1 MMGHEPPKEGKLIY
15 NFRLDKKIPQ
25 DHILRK
31 LNKLLNL
38 DFLYETLKDR
48 YGYKGNIS
56 VPPPTLMKMMLLLIL
71 FNVRSERELMAT
83 IPLRLDWIWFLG
95 YDIDDKIPNHSVLSK
110 ARKRWGEET
119 FRQVF
124 EKVVMQAVKS
134 GLVDG
139 EKLFVDASLV
149 EANASKNAV
158 KGMDS
163 LQLDKKYREMEK
175 RLTDRASGKQ
185 FRHSKVNKEKIITTD
200 PDATI
205 TKNRH
210 LSYKTHRTVDGEHEI
225 ITSCETTTGIKN
237 EGQVLE
243 KQIQQHETITGMKPE
258 TIIADSQYGTN
269 HNLESLKKKG
279 YIPHIRDWSATH
291 KASGFRKGAFD
302 KSQFQYDKEK
312 DMYICPAGNPLP
324 LRKLDF
330 KKKRKRY
337 RASAVDCNHC
347 PLKDQCTKSKGGRT
361 LARSFDEKFL
371 ERAFKDARSDACFE
385 DLKLRQHLMERS
397 YANGIRYGYKQAR
410 WRGLWRVSI
419 QQLLA
424 ATVQNLVKMA
434 SLMDGNPVP
443 SAIFAKI
450 PRFLCNLHYF
460 FTSLKPENAILRIF
474 ARIYRIGPLNP
485 NPLSLA

>member
-1 MMGHEPPKEGKLIY
+1 MSLS
-15 NFRLDKKIPQ
+15 R
-25 DHILRK
+25 
-31 LNKLLNL
+31 
-38 DFLYETLKDR
+38 
-48 YGYKGNIS
+48 
-56 VPPPTLMKMMLLLIL
+56 PTLMKMMLLLIL
-71 FNVRSERELMAT
+71 YNVRSERELMTT
-83 IPLRLDWIWFLG
+83 IPLRLDWLWFLG
-95 YDIDDKIPNHSVLSK
+95 YDIDSKIPNHSVLSK

-124 EKVVMQAVKS
+124 EEVIMQAVKS
-134 GLVDG
+134 GLIDG

-158 KGMDS
+158 KGLDV
-163 LQLDKKYREMEK
+163 LQLDEKYREMEK
-175 RLTDRASGKQ
+175 RLTDRSSGEQ

-205 TKNRH
+205 TKNQQ
-210 LSYKTHRTVDGEHEI
+210 LSYKTHRTVDRKHEI
-225 ITSCETTTGIKN
+225 ITSCETTTGIQN

-243 KQIQQHETITGMKPE
+243 KQIEQHEAVTGMKPA

-279 YIPHIRDWSATH
+279 YTPHIRDWSATH
-291 KASGFRKGAFD
+291 KASGFREGVFE
-302 KSQFQYDKEK
+302 KSQFDYDKEK
-312 DMYICPAGNPLP
+312 DMYRCPAGKPLH
-324 LRKLDF
+324 RKKTDF
-330 KKKRKRY
+330 RKKTKTY
-337 RASAVDCNHC
+337 RASAGHCNTC
-347 PLKDQCTKSKGGRT
+347 PLKDQCTRGKGGRSLT
-361 LARSFDEKFL
+361 RSFDEKYL
-371 ERAFKDARSDACFE
+371 EQAFKDTRSEACFE

-434 SLMDGNPVP
+434 SLMDENPLP

-450 PRFLCNLHYF
+450 SRFLCNLRNLSGLF
-460 FTSLKPENAILRIF
+460 RLENAILWIIGQ
-474 ARIYRIGPLNP
+474 IYRTRPHNP
-485 NPLSLA
+485 NPLFFA

>member
-1 MMGHEPPKEGKLIY
+1 MMGHESSKEEKLY
-15 NFRLDKKIPQ
+15 FNFRLEKKIPQ
-25 DHILRK
+25 DHLLRK

-48 YGYKGNIS
+48 YGYKGNVS

-71 FNVRSERELMAT
+71 YNVRSERELMAT
-83 IPLRLDWIWFLG
+83 IPLRLDWLWFLG
-95 YDIDDKIPNHSVLSK
+95 YDIDSKIPNHSVLSK
-110 ARKRWGEET
+110 ARKRWGEAT
-119 FRQVF
+119 FREVF
-124 EKVVMQAVKS
+124 EEVVLQAVKS
-134 GLVDG
+134 GFVDG
-139 EKLFVDASLV
+139 GKLFVDASLV

-158 KGMDS
+158 KDLDS
-163 LQLDKKYREMEK
+163 LHLNEKYLEMEK
-175 RLTDRASGKQ
+175 RLTDRASGDQ
-185 FRHSKVNKEKIITTD
+185 FRNSKVNKEKIITTD

-205 TKNRH
+205 TKNKH
-210 LSYKTHRTVDGEHEI
+210 LSYKTHRTVDGKHEI
-225 ITSCETTTGIKN
+225 ITNCETTTGIKN

-243 KQIQQHETITGMKPE
+243 KQIEQHEATTGMKPE
-258 TIIADSQYGTN
+258 IIIADSQYGTN

-291 KASGFRKGAFD
+291 KTSGFRNGVFD
-302 KSQFQYDKEK
+302 KSKFEYNKEE
-312 DMYICPAGNPLP
+312 DLYICPAGNLLP

-330 KKKRKRY
+330 KEKTKRY
-337 RASAVDCNHC
+337 RASAGDCNHC

-361 LARSFDEKFL
+361 LTRSFDEKFL
-371 ERAFKDARSDACFE
+371 EQAFKDTRSEACFE

-434 SLMDGNPVP
+434 SLMDGNPLP
-443 SAIFAKI
+443 SAVFAVI
-450 PRFLCNLHYF
+450 SRSFRNLCHF
-460 FTSLKPENAILRIF
+460 FGLLRPEHGSLRIF
-474 ARIYRIGPLNP
+474 GYFGLVRN
-485 NPLSLA
+485 NSNTLSIT